1 MEYGPVLFALLAFL
15 GLIAGGINTLAGGGS
30 NLTLPMLMVLGLPPD
45 VANGTNRVG
54 VILQGV
60 VAVRGFHR
68 HITAD
73 IHLV

>member
-1 MEYGPVLFALLAFL
+1 MVYDPALLALLAVL
-15 GLIAGGINTLAGGGS
+15 GLIAGGVNTLAGGGS

-60 VAVRGFHR
+60 VAVHDLHR